1 MIQRMKKEK
10 GFERI
15 QQEEHEKD
23 IQSSSN
29 SLNAEEQRLNMD
41 KYMKFNLLKSKTC
54 KWRTLLGKG

>member
-29 SLNAEEQRLNMD
+29 SLNARNND
-41 KYMKFNLLKSKTC
+41 STWINI
-54 KWRTLLGKG
+54 